1 MGLIGRLTTV
11 DVAELR
17 TSKRERL
24 DDRTVWAPR
33 AEWSELAPEGA
44 GQQKNYTGKWAA
56 AAVFAQWRRLL
67 LEDAL
72 ILFSNTQERKKK
84 MFANGQNDAARQAA
98 WEVELA
104 ARGEAREAVY
114 NAMMN
119 GSSPS
124 WGDLVRSVSLVS
136 PQSFGEHVEDFS
148 PPASGRASVD
158 HTTVFNAAT
167 RAELHLTESLERIEE
182 LEEELQVARGQI
194 DALQWSRGL
203 RDSQYRK
210 SESLRKEQ
218 EKDLTRMVRDL
229 QTVHEVLPR
238 ALEAHRAKVRS
249 LHPEEEEE
257 LLHHFLRRGNV
268 VETCIE
274 IINHGE
280 GMVRVTTDRDEF
292 FFAPM
297 RSGKKKRFNLFRS
310 DKSWRT
316 DHPWVRLHM
325 GQLRLINYGRTAPLP
340 DHFAKFLLRNLAG
353 ISEVRL
359 ENVHC
364 DSLKE

>member
-1 MGLIGRLTTV
+1 MI
-11 DVAELR
+11 DSVANEEFVWQPEFVQHFLR
-17 TSKRERL
+17 FL
-24 DDRTVWAPR
+24 
-33 AEWSELAPEGA
+33 
-44 GQQKNYTGKWAA
+44 
-56 AAVFAQWRRLL
+56 
-67 LEDAL
+67 
-72 ILFSNTQERKKK
+72 
-84 MFANGQNDAARQAA
+84 M
-98 WEVELA
+98 
-104 ARGEAREAVY
+104 
-114 NAMMN
+114 
-119 GSSPS
+119 
-124 WGDLVRSVSLVS
+124 

-182 LEEELQVARGQI
+182 LEEELQ
-194 DALQWSRGL
+194 
-203 RDSQYRK
+203 
-210 SESLRKEQ
+210 
-218 EKDLTRMVRDL
+218 DLTRMVRDL

-238 ALEAHRAKVRS
+238 ALEAHTAKVRS

-310 DKSWRT
+310 DKSWRA

-364 DSLKE
+364 DSL

>member
-1 MGLIGRLTTV
+1 
-11 DVAELR
+11 
-17 TSKRERL
+17 
-24 DDRTVWAPR
+24 
-33 AEWSELAPEGA
+33 
-44 GQQKNYTGKWAA
+44 
-56 AAVFAQWRRLL
+56 
-67 LEDAL
+67 
-72 ILFSNTQERKKK
+72 

-104 ARGEAREAVY
+104 ARGEVREAIY

-124 WGDLVRSVSLVS
+124 WGNLVRSVSPVS

-182 LEEELQVARGQI
+182 LEEELQVARRQI
-194 DALQWSRGL
+194 EALQWSRGL
-203 RDSQYRK
+203 RDSQYGK

-268 VETCIE
+268 VETPYA
-274 IINHGE
+274 
-280 GMVRVTTDRDEF
+280 V
-292 FFAPM
+292 
-297 RSGKKKRFNLFRS
+297 
-310 DKSWRT
+310 
-316 DHPWVRLHM
+316 
-325 GQLRLINYGRTAPLP
+325 GQEEEVQPLP
-340 DHFAKFLLRNLAG
+340 LGQIVARGPPPGAAAHGPIAVDQLWKDSAAPRPLRQIPAEEFGRNIG
-353 ISEVRL
+353 SEVRK
-359 ENVHC
+359 C
-364 DSLKE
+364 SLRLS